1 MPDPGPETAGRKITA
16 RRLVWPLLAIA
27 IVAAAWGW
35 FIGRPLSPD
44 DRRAEIE
51 LCRTKYAHA
60 RTHGDTIL
68 VDAFNLSPRSRR
80 EMHRISCLEYRGSG
94 MGYPTPYNRW
104 KLN

>member
-1 MPDPGPETAGRKITA
+1 MTDPGPETAGRKITA

-68 VDAFNLSPRSRR
+68 VDAFNFSPSSRR
-80 EMHRISCLEYRGSG
+80 ELHRTSCFEYRVSG
-94 MGYPTPYNRW
+94 MR
-104 KLN
+104 

>member
-1 MPDPGPETAGRKITA
+1 MTDPGPETAGTKITA

-44 DRRAEIE
+44 GRRAAIE

-68 VDAFNLSPRSRR
+68 VDAFNFPPSSRR
-80 EMHRISCLEYRGSG
+80 ELHRTSCFEYRVSG
-94 MGYPTPYNRW
+94 MR
-104 KLN
+104 

>member
-1 MPDPGPETAGRKITA
+1 MTDPGPDAAGRKITA

-68 VDAFNLSPRSRR
+68 VDAFNFPPSSRR
-80 EMHRISCLEYRGSG
+80 ELHRISCFEYRVSG
-94 MGYPTPYNRW
+94 IR
-104 KLN
+104 